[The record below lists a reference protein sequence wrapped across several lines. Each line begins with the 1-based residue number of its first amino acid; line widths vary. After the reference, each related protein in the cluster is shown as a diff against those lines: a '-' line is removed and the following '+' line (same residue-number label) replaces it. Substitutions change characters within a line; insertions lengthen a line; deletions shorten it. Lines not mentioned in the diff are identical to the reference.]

1 MPWILFLGVFFVIFQ
16 RKIIMDIELLL
27 WLPIV
32 LLTLASI
39 IKIFNKNKGNR
50 KPWIRIEEIK
60 ENE

>member
-1 MPWILFLGVFFVIFQ
+1 
-16 RKIIMDIELLL
+16 MDIELLL
-27 WLPIV
+27 WLPII

-39 IKIFNKNKGNR
+39 IKIFKKNKGNR

>member
-1 MPWILFLGVFFVIFQ
+1 MKTEF
-16 RKIIMDIELLL
+16 LL

-32 LLTLASI
+32 LLALASI
-39 IKIFNKNKGNR
+39 VKMLANSGGSSR

>member
-1 MPWILFLGVFFVIFQ
+1 
-16 RKIIMDIELLL
+16 MDIELLL
-27 WLPIV
+27 WLPII
-32 LLTLASI
+32 LLTLVSI

>member
-1 MPWILFLGVFFVIFQ
+1 MPWFLFIGVFFVIFQ

-27 WLPIV
+27 WLPII